1 MAKIIVADDEE
12 LIRKLVCDFLVKSG
26 HRPLAAAD
34 GKEALQLFNENE
46 DTSLLIL
53 DIMMPE
59 LDGWEVTRSV
69 RKSSQVPIILL
80 TARSQDFD
88 QILGFEAGAD
98 DYVTKPFSPVILM
111 KRVEALLRR
120 NNEAVSSAKNYWG
133 LLIDESSRSVKIDGE
148 DIPLT
153 LKEFDI
159 LAKIIAH
166 IDRVYSREQLL
177 DDVWGM
183 DFYGDTRTVDSHVAR
198 LRTKLGKWGSEHLKT
213 VYGIGY
219 KIGDYR

>member
-1 MAKIIVADDEE
+1 
-12 LIRKLVCDFLVKSG
+12 
-26 HRPLAAAD
+26 
-34 GKEALQLFNENE
+34 
-46 DTSLLIL
+46 
-53 DIMMPE
+53 
-59 LDGWEVTRSV
+59 
-69 RKSSQVPIILL
+69 
-80 TARSQDFD
+80 
-88 QILGFEAGAD
+88 
-98 DYVTKPFSPVILM
+98 ILM

-183 DFYGDTRTVDSHVAR
+183 DFYGDTRT
-198 LRTKLGKWGSEHLKT
+198 
-213 VYGIGY
+213 
-219 KIGDYR
+219 